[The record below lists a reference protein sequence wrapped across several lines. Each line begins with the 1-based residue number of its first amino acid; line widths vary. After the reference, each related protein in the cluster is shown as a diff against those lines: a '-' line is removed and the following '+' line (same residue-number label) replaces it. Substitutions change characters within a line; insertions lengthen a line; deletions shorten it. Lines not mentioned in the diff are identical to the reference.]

1 MVDVDMSGAL
11 GWDIWV
17 SRTIGQTIDLKD
29 YVKAERASV
38 GLLGTRKMQR

>member
-1 MVDVDMSGAL
+1 MVDVDMSSAL

-17 SRTIGQTIDLKD
+17 SLTIGWTIDLKD

-38 GLLGTRKMQR
+38 GMLGTRKIQR

>member
-17 SRTIGQTIDLKD
+17 SQIIGRIIDLRG
-29 YVKAERASV
+29 YVRAERASV
-38 GLLGTRKMQR
+38 GKLGTRKMQR